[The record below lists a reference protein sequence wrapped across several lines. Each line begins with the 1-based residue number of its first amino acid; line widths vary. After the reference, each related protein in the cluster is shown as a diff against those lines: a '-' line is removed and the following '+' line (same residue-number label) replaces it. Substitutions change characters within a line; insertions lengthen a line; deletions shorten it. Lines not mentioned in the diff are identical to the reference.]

1 MRLGSFV
8 MALALL
14 SAASVAHADDD
25 DRDVV
30 RDTHMRSAPLVGGG
44 IALTTIG
51 GLAIPVGALILMFPH
66 AQPDCFGPGSC
77 SIDYTGRDWTGAGI
91 LAGGIAAVAA
101 GIPMI
106 VWGGRHVPVS
116 ISPTGPLGSSG
127 VTLAVKF

>member
-1 MRLGSFV
+1 

-25 DRDVV
+25 DRDAV

-51 GLAIPVGALILMFPH
+51 GLAIPVGAFILMFPH
-66 AQPDCFGPGSC
+66 DQPECFGPVGC
-77 SIDYTGRDWTGAGI
+77 SVDYTARDLTGAGI

-106 VWGGRHVPVS
+106 VWGGRRVPLS

>member
-1 MRLGSFV
+1 
-8 MALALL
+8 
-14 SAASVAHADDD
+14 
-25 DRDVV
+25 
-30 RDTHMRSAPLVGGG
+30 MRSAPIVGGG

-66 AQPDCFGPGSC
+66 DQPDCFGPGAISC
-77 SIDYTGRDWTGAGI
+77 SIDYTARDWTGAGI
-91 LAGGIAAVAA
+91 LMGGIAAVAA

-106 VWGGRHVPVS
+106 VWGGRHVPLS